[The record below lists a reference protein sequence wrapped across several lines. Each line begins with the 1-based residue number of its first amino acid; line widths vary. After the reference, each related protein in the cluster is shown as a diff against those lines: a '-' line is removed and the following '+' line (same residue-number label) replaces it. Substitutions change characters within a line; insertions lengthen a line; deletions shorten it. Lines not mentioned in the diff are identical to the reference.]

1 MDKTLKNKL
10 IEIGVDKII
19 IGLIFF
25 VLGFFANKS
34 LENFKLVQAQ
44 RVGDTTEFVT
54 ACKETWSKVYEYEN
68 TIDKLD
74 GAHSSRWFYDGML
87 NEKDLKK
94 QDVEIE
100 LINQLS
106 EKQLYELQKITNKQ
120 KFIIGDKL
128 VMHFWKYV
136 GLVKARSDAKQD
148 ALGSKS
154 YNSKFDTEVVES
166 FNKLIASMRFD
177 ASAAREYAIAK
188 MP

>member
-10 IEIGVDKII
+10 IEIGIDKIVI
-19 IGLIFF
+19 NLIFF
-25 VLGFFANKS
+25 FLGFFADKS
-34 LENFKLVQAQ
+34 LESFKLVQAQ
-44 RVGDTTEFVT
+44 RVGDTTEFVA

-74 GAHSSRWFYDGML
+74 GAQSSRWFYEGML
-87 NEKDLKK
+87 NEKDLSK
-94 QDVEIE
+94 QDAEIE
-100 LINQLS
+100 AINQLS
-106 EKQLYELQKITNKQ
+106 KKQLDELQSITNKQ

-136 GLVKARSDAKQD
+136 GLVKARSNAKED
-148 ALGSKS
+148 ALYSKS
-154 YNSKFDTEVVES
+154 HNSKVDNEAVDS

-188 MP
+188 LP